1 MEQRQ
6 YLIYDA
12 AMSTSARYGTLHWI
26 RVLLWP
32 RPVLTIVRMWRRR
45 GRL

>member
-12 AMSTSARYGTLHWI
+12 AMSNIARYGTLHWI

-32 RPVLTIVRMWRRR
+32 LPVLTIVRMWRRR